1 MRAIKVTYRAVFQ
14 QPIGPLNPMGLKIPG
29 EFAVEISG
37 SPVAGWRAY
46 SLAPRHVYEKL
57 GRFASFDHAKT
68 ELAAAFRKQTQD
80 WQIWGV
86 VPAQDSLSA
95 ERMLTPDELIFQPD
109 GKVFIRQAEDYT
121 HIIHAQTIP
130 PGARI
135 PPAACGAQVN
145 TKCFISTK
153 ANVEPTC
160 KGCAEVWRREYKS
173 K

>member
-14 QPIGPLNPMGLKIPG
+14 QPIGKLNPMGVELPG
-29 EFAVEISG
+29 DFAVEICG
-37 SPVAGWRAY
+37 SPIAGWRAY
-46 SLAPRHVYEKL
+46 SMEPRRLYEKL

-68 ELAAAFRKQTQD
+68 ELAAAFRRQTRD
-80 WQIWGV
+80 WQLWGT
-86 VPAQDSLSA
+86 PPGETQ
-95 ERMLTPDELIFQPD
+95 ERMIQPEELADID
-109 GKVFIRQAEDYT
+109 GKVFFKQAEDYT

-145 TKCFISTK
+145 AECFISTK
-153 ANVEPTC
+153 ANVEPSC
-160 KGCAEVWRREYKS
+160 KGCAEVWRREYKG